1 MFENAFLIMLGI
13 AVIVGVGL
21 FVARALTNFYNS
33 RFQRITIY
41 DYEKALHYKDGKLI
55 ATLKTG
61 TYRYSPKNEQIVKYD
76 SRLTSLTVPAQE
88 VISKDSVGIKITM
101 YATYLIVNPE
111 LLASQL
117 NSYWDTIYSN
127 LQLSLRDV
135 IADRDIETVLTERES
150 INESVFLRVKAE
162 LENYGIN
169 LQSVSVKDIMFP
181 GNLKQLF
188 AQVAVAKQE
197 GLASLERAR
206 GETAALRS
214 LANAAKMMDDN
225 PNLYNLRLIQVLGES
240 SGNTVVVGSSDATNI
255 VKSKE

>member
-1 MFENAFLIMLGI
+1 MFENVFLVVCGI

-21 FVARALTNFYNS
+21 FVARAITKFYNS
-33 RFQRITIY
+33 NFQRMTVY

-55 ATLKTG
+55 ATLETG
-61 TYRYSPKNEQIVKYD
+61 THRYSPKNEQIIKYD
-76 SRLTSLTVPAQE
+76 SRLTSLTIPAQE
-88 VISKDSVGIKITM
+88 VITKDSVGIKITM

-117 NSYWDTIYSN
+117 SSYWDVLYSS
-127 LQLSLRDV
+127 LQLALRDV
-135 IADRDIETVLTERES
+135 IADRDIETVLAERES

-197 GLASLERAR
+197 GLAALERAR

-225 PNLYNLRLIQVLGES
+225 PNLYNLRLLQVLGES

-255 VKSKE
+255 VKSKT